1 MPSLGLFIITRC
13 ITAPWIFACAGFS
26 AVSDIELYLRAPL
39 HSWGSFPFSI
49 SLTFLE
55 GTPKWSENISNSYCT
70 RCLDSFLP
78 PGTLIILE
86 LSALVSGLLFYSA
99 LVWRVSLG
107 SCLSQKVP
115 CFIGYPKFL
124 EGLLRACK
132 RCPGNSYP
140 CLIVSYFS
148 DKRVIL
154 VSLT

>member
-26 AVSDIELYLRAPL
+26 AGSDMELYLRAPL

-55 GTPKWSENISNSYCT
+55 GTPKWSENIPNSYCT

-86 LSALVSGLLFYSA
+86 LSALVSGFLFYSA
-99 LVWRVSLG
+99 LVWRVSPG
-107 SCLSQKVP
+107 SCLSQRLP
-115 CFIGYPKFL
+115 CFLGNSKFL
-124 EGLLRACK
+124 EGPLRACELYTGK
-132 RCPGNSYP
+132 YSTY
-140 CLIVSYFS
+140 LHVSLFS
-148 DKRVIL
+148 DK
-154 VSLT
+154 